1 MLQNYFKI
9 AWRNLVKN
17 KSYSTINTVGL
28 CLGFASC
35 ILLLGYV
42 NFETSYE
49 NHLGNADNIYRVVAK
64 RYANDALVYE
74 GAKGPNRLA
83 QIAPADIPGV
93 DYATNTYHELCLIHT
108 QDKKL
113 ANQRVS
119 WVSKDFLKVFKDVLI
134 AGNPDTALEGPL
146 KMVLTA
152 SRAKLLFGD
161 EDPIGKVVK
170 LNEDLPFVVTGIVK
184 DTPEQTHFKYGF
196 LTSIDT
202 FVHYGWTSKKGRW
215 TGNDV
220 YAYVSIKK
228 GVSPETVNQALNQ
241 LALKHVNPKT
251 NGGKRLAFAMQPIK
265 NIHLTSNFVDE
276 LEINGSLNQIYILI
290 GIGVAILFIVF
301 INFINLSIALSL
313 KRVKNIGVR
322 KTLGATEHQ
331 LKVQFF
337 LEAFLLNAIALL
349 LSIFIVYLCLPFL
362 EQLFQITCDFGFLL
376 TPKFWMYAL
385 LFFIGSI
392 ILVGFYPATILSSF
406 NPITAIRGQLTA
418 GKSENTN
425 VKKVLLTFQFVASIF
440 LTIGAF
446 VVYQQIHFM
455 ENFNLGINTEQV
467 LAIQGPNTL
476 NKLWSDH
483 EGMAEKK
490 RRYNLFKEQVIKN
503 TAIEVM
509 GTCLKVPGQEPRNT
523 TDWVTLKAT
532 GERINGRIEMRYI
545 DEGFL
550 PTYNARFLAGENFKQ
565 QEVTTSRKEEIIINE
580 KTSRFLGFKTPE
592 DAIGEV
598 VKKWKRGFVIKGV
611 VADFHVKS
619 LSEPISPVFF
629 VNKHPHEFGYFVAK
643 LHTNQIERSL
653 EVMASKWNAI
663 YPEDPFITFF
673 SDDYF
678 NQQYIK
684 HRQFGSIFNALTF
697 LAILIA
703 NLGLIAMVSLS
714 TSAKLKEI
722 SIRRVIGAKV
732 KDVLVLVSE
741 EFIKLIAVAALIAV
755 PVSWYFLKDWLNG
768 FAYRINLNLIAM
780 LVGVL
785 LVFSIAFINI
795 GYFVMKALRS
805 NPSEILKE
813 D

>member
-152 SRAKLLFGD
+152 SKAKLLFGD

-337 LEAFLLNAIALL
+337 LEAFLLNAIALF
-349 LSIFIVYLCLPFL
+349 LSIIIVCLCLPFL
-362 EQLFQITCDFGFLL
+362 EQLFQVTCDFGFLL
-376 TPKFWMYAL
+376 ALKFWGYAL
-385 LFFIGSI
+385 LFFIVSI
-392 ILVGFYPATILSSF
+392 VLVGFYPATILSSF

>member
-1 MLQNYFKI
+1 MLGNYFKI
-9 AWRNLVKN
+9 AWRNLVNN

-49 NHLGNADNIYRVVAK
+49 NHLGNADQIYRVVTE
-64 RYANDALVYE
+64 RYVNNALVYE

-93 DYATNTYHELCLIHT
+93 DYAINNFYDLCLIRT
-108 QDKKL
+108 EDKKL
-113 ANQRVS
+113 ANQ
-119 WVSKDFLKVFKDVLI
+119 WVCWVGKDFLKVFKDVLI

-184 DTPEQTHFKYGF
+184 DTPEQTHLKYGF

-202 FVHYGWTSKKGRW
+202 FVKYGWTSAKGRW
-215 TGNDV
+215 TGNSV
-220 YAYVSIKK
+220 YAYLSIKED
-228 GVSPETVNQALNQ
+228 VSPETVNQALNQ

-251 NGGKRLAFAMQPIK
+251 NGGKRLAFTMQPIK
-265 NIHLTSNFVDE
+265 EIHLTSNFADE

-322 KTLGATEHQ
+322 KTLGATERQ

-349 LSIFIVYLCLPFL
+349 LSILVVCLCLPFL

-376 TPKFWMYAL
+376 APKFWGYAL
-385 LFFIGSI
+385 LFFIASI
-392 ILVGFYPATILSSF
+392 VLVGFYPATILSSF
-406 NPITAIRGQLTA
+406 NPITAIKGQLVA

-483 EGMAEKK
+483 EGMAEKQ
-490 RRYNLFKEQVIKN
+490 RRYRLFREEVIKN

-509 GTCLKVPGQEPRNT
+509 GTCLKVPGQEPRHIT
-523 TDWVTLKAT
+523 EWVTLKAT
-532 GERINGRIEMRYI
+532 GERKDGRIEMRYI

-550 PTYNARFLAGENFKQ
+550 PTYDARFLAGENFKK

-592 DAIGEV
+592 DAIGEI

-629 VNKHPHEFGYFVAK
+629 VNKHPHESGYFVAK
-643 LHTNQIERSL
+643 LHTHQIERSL

-663 YPEDPFITFF
+663 YPEDPFVTFF

-678 NQQYIK
+678 NKQYIK
-684 HRQFGSIFNALTF
+684 HKQFGSIFNALTL

-722 SIRRVIGAKV
+722 SIRRIIGAKV
-732 KDVLVLVSE
+732 RDVLVLVSE
-741 EFIKLIAVAALIAV
+741 EFVKLIVVAALVAV

-768 FAYRINLNLIAM
+768 FAYRINLNLTAM

-795 GYFVMKALRS
+795 GYFVFRALRS

>member
-1 MLQNYFKI
+1 MIRNYFKI

-49 NHLGNADNIYRVVAK
+49 NHLGNADQIYRVVTE
-64 RYANDALVYE
+64 RYVNNALVYE
-74 GAKGPNRLA
+74 GTKGPNRLA
-83 QIAPADIPGV
+83 QVAPVDIPGV

-134 AGNPDTALEGPL
+134 AGNPDTALDGPL
-146 KMVLTA
+146 KMVLTV

-184 DTPEQTHFKYGF
+184 DTPEQTHLKYGF
-196 LTSIDT
+196 LASIDT
-202 FVHYGWTSKKGRW
+202 FVYYGGGTAKGRW
-215 TGNDV
+215 TGNSV
-220 YAYVSIKK
+220 YAYLSIKED
-228 GVSPETVNQALNQ
+228 VSPETVNQALNQ

-265 NIHLTSNFVDE
+265 EIHLTSNFADE
-276 LEINGSLNQIYILI
+276 LEINGNLNQIYILI
-290 GIGVAILFIVF
+290 GIGVAILLIVF

-322 KTLGATEHQ
+322 KTLGATERQ

-349 LSIFIVYLCLPFL
+349 LSIITVCLCLSFL

-376 TPKFWMYAL
+376 ALKFWGYAL
-385 LFFIGSI
+385 LFFIVSI
-392 ILVGFYPATILSSF
+392 VLVGFYPATILSSF
-406 NPITAIRGQLTA
+406 NPITAIKGQLIA
-418 GKSENTN
+418 GKSGNN
-425 VKKVLLTFQFVASIF
+425 KVRKVLLTFQFVASIF

-476 NKLWSDH
+476 NKSWSDH

-490 RRYNLFKEQVIKN
+490 RRYRLFREEVIKN
-503 TAIEVM
+503 ADVELM
-509 GTCLKVPGQEPRNT
+509 GSCLKVPGQEPISIM
-523 TDWVTLKAT
+523 DWVTLKAT
-532 GERINGRIEMRYI
+532 GERKDGRIEMRYI

-550 PTYNARFLAGENFKQ
+550 PTYNARFVAGENFKMR
-565 QEVTTSRKEEIIINE
+565 VDTTNPKEEIIINE
-580 KTSRFLGFKTPE
+580 KTSQFLGFKTPE
-592 DAIGEV
+592 EAIGEE
-598 VKKWKRGFVIKGV
+598 VKKWKRNFVIKGV

-619 LSEPISPVFF
+619 LSEPINPVFF

-643 LHTNQIERSL
+643 LHTSRIERSL
-653 EVMASKWNAI
+653 QVMASKWEAI

-722 SIRRVIGAKV
+722 SVRRIIGAKV
-732 KDVLVLVSE
+732 RDVLVLVSE
-741 EFIKLIAVAALIAV
+741 EFIKLIVVAALIAV

-768 FAYRINLNLIAM
+768 FAYRINLNLAAM
-780 LVGVL
+780 LLGVL
-785 LVFSIAFINI
+785 FVFSVAFINI
-795 GYFVMKALRS
+795 SYFVFKALRS
-805 NPSEILKE
+805 NPSEVLKE